1 MLQKEGGEKVEYP
14 GERTY
19 DAVMAFLEKQ

>member
-1 MLQKEGGEKVEYP
+1 LEKSGGEKVEYP

-19 DAVMAFLEKQ
+19 DAVVEFLKQQ